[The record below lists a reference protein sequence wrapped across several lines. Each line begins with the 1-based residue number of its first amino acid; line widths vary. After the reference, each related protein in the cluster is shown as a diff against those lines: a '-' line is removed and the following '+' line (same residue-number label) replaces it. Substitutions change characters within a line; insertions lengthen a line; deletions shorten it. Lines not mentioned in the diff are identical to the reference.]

1 MFSLACNLS
10 VSRKFKLRDPVSA
23 TRSDQIREQVVQTT
37 WNIFILKNYKNG
49 ISKWPDVNYYNQ
61 RCQVIC
67 HCGVDKLCVSF
78 RYQLKHLCDVLI
90 WSVSL
95 SYQLVRHYDVSN
107 WSVLF
112 TYQLRH
118 RDDILAWSATS
129 RPIWDLNKTSL
140 RRRMSCR
147 M

>member
-10 VSRKFKLRDPVSA
+10 VSRKFKLRDRVSA

-112 TYQLRH
+112 KNR
-118 RDDILAWSATS
+118 
-129 RPIWDLNKTSL
+129 WDVTKTSQIGPTNW
-140 RRRMSCR
+140 RTSYNAVMMSHYDLGSSN
-147 M
+147 